1 MKLGSLEVLVSEA
14 RQGKSRWVKVDQ
26 TSDEKSKQGAWHG
39 KSPSMETWH
48 GEDQVGDLARKV
60 GEGSI
65 ARSPDCGQRGLGS
78 SFSGPF
84 RV

>member
-26 TSDEKSKQGAWHG
+26 TSGEKSKQGAWHG

-48 GEDQVGDLARKV
+48 GEDQDGDLARKV
-60 GEGSI
+60 GEGSV
-65 ARSPDCGQRGLGS
+65 ARSQDQVGFRAGS
-78 SFSGPF
+78 SKPGS
-84 RV
+84 VW